1 MLTYTVH
8 KQNRNDADNIA
19 IYVPEKFS
27 WVACLFPPLWILYNK
42 LWGIFLG
49 YIIFIFI
56 LNEFSGLEIINSF
69 SSAVLYFGSCIL
81 FGFSAYD
88 IYRESLKSRGYK
100 LVDVIIA
107 SSEDEAELKY
117 ISYHVKQYDN

>member
-8 KQNRNDADNIA
+8 KQNKNDSDSIA

-27 WVACLFPPLWILYNK
+27 WIACLFSPLWILYNK
-42 LWGIFLG
+42 LWGIFVG

-56 LNEFSGLEIINSF
+56 LNEFIDLEIL
-69 SSAVLYFGSCIL
+69 SSSSAAVLYLGCAIL

-88 IYRESLKSRGYK
+88 VYRGSLKSRGFK
-100 LVDVIIA
+100 LVDIIIA

-117 ISYHVKQYDN
+117 ISYHVKQYDS